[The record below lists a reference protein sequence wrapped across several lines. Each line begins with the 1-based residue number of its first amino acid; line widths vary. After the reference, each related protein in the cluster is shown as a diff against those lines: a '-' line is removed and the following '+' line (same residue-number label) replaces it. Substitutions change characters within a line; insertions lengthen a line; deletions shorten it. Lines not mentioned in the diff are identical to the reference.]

1 MLFGFGRFQQEPFIN
16 DQQNRIGI
24 FPLDF
29 LVCAIVT
36 CHLQFQEQ
44 IRKPYILRF
53 VTLPACFH
61 PERTCQIG
69 LAAPGCACDKEIP
82 VLCDVFTCCESLD
95 QFSIQLASGSIVNV
109 ADVCVRLIESGIAN
123 QALQAIALAVPRIY
137 IMRSSKMER

>member
-1 MLFGFGRFQQEPFIN
+1 MISRTGLA
-16 DQQNRIGI
+16 I
-24 FPLDF
+24 FTLDF

-82 VLCDVFTCCESLD
+82 VLCDVFACCEPLD
-95 QFSIQLASGSIVNV
+95 
-109 ADVCVRLIESGIAN
+109 
-123 QALQAIALAVPRIY
+123 
-137 IMRSSKMER
+137 